1 MGAFSLCTAIAE
13 DRLSMKL
20 KLPQDTNLMLQLLR
34 FTAQAMRLSNSLVS
48 LGLRFRHRRAE
59 VPVLCGKGASM
70 RFCSAAGGSRW
81 YLAAA
86 AAAAGLLRFLLMML
100 LLIMLRLQ
108 LLLWHCVVRR
118 AAWAAAARHG
128 LGMLPPAWSTR
139 AAVIAVLI
147 TAVRT
152 AAARLGCG
160 CTDGVLCCRVW
171 CGGTRCTRGL
181 LPPLQLRLQHRRW
194 ACPQVQ

>member
-1 MGAFSLCTAIAE
+1 
-13 DRLSMKL
+13 
-20 KLPQDTNLMLQLLR
+20 
-34 FTAQAMRLSNSLVS
+34 MRLSNSLVS

-59 VPVLCGKGASM
+59 VPVLCGKGAGM

-86 AAAAGLLRFLLMML
+86 AAAAGLLRFLLRVL

-108 LLLWHCVVRR
+108 LLLWRCVPRR

-128 LGMLPPAWSTR
+128 LGLLSPAWRTDTDFIGLLIS
-139 AAVIAVLI
+139 AVK
-147 TAVRT
+147 T

-160 CTDGVLCCRVW
+160 RADGVLCCRV
-171 CGGTRCTRGL
+171 CYSRSGPHCTRRLMPL
-181 LPPLQLRLQHRRW
+181 LHVCVQHRRC